1 MRKIILE
8 EKRNIDPF
16 NEPAR
21 ELRVLNKPL
30 FLHQRDM
37 LLPYCTGRELPFQ
50 SLDRLPRGIREQ
62 RVETLV
68 HRDNLY
74 FNQQFIDEFIQR
86 ARARGKACR
95 VAFSKD
101 DKVIHHH
108 ARYLQKGIRLEG
120 DCYVADLW
128 YYPHGIEPYARPLV
142 IDTEPYEVG
151 YYRVP
156 TYMAPEQGDMIYY
169 LPMKAFLS
177 IEHWTHIFT
186 ASVLFGVFA
195 MAARFDK
202 EASQSFILKLKIFLR
217 ALVEQ
222 RQLLSSSAAVQIG
235 RNCSIDP
242 SAIIRGPGTI
252 IGDNVTIG
260 AGAHVVSSIIGNSVN
275 IMEGC
280 QLMLSV
286 VGDGCYLPFR
296 AALLTTAVMENS
308 IIAQN
313 TCLQKCV
320 VGRNSFIGAGNTF
333 TDFNLVSDKPIKAFF
348 DGRLQPLGAE
358 VMGGCVGHNCRLG
371 SGLVI
376 YPARTIES
384 DTIIFSTPERRVI
397 AKNVTYE
404 ESDHHKVPGGT
415 ELHPRLYD
423 PSVMGLL

>member
-8 EKRNIDPF
+8 DQRNIDPF

-30 FLHQRDM
+30 FLHQRDV
-37 LLPYCTGRELPFQ
+37 LLSYCTGRELPVK
-50 SLDRLPRGIREQ
+50 SLDQLPRSALDE

-74 FNQQFIDEFIQR
+74 FDEHFIAEFVKR
-86 ARARGKACR
+86 AKESGKACQ
-95 VAFSKD
+95 VAFSPD
-101 DKVIHHH
+101 DKAIKNH
-108 ARYLQKGIRLEG
+108 ARFLQKGIRKEG
-120 DCYVADLW
+120 DHYVADLW
-128 YYPHGIEPYARPLV
+128 YYPHGLEARARPLV
-142 IDTEPYEVG
+142 IETEPYEVG

-156 TYMAPEQGDMIYY
+156 TYMAPEQGEIVYY
-169 LPMKAFLS
+169 LPTKAFLS
-177 IEHWTHIFT
+177 IEHWTHVFM
-186 ASVLFGVFA
+186 ASVPFGIFA
-195 MAARFDK
+195 TAARFER
-202 EASQSFILKLKIFLR
+202 EASQSILFKLKVFLR
-217 ALVEQ
+217 ALVEGKQ
-222 RQLLSSSAAVQIG
+222 FLSSSAAVQIG
-235 RNCSIDP
+235 RNCTINP
-242 SAIIRGPGTI
+242 SALIQGPTI

-260 AGAHVVSSIIGNSVN
+260 AGAQVIHCIVGNNVN

-296 AALLTTAVMENS
+296 SALFMTAVMENS

-320 VGRNSFIGAGNTF
+320 VGRNSFIGAGTTF
-333 TDFNLVSDKPIKAFF
+333 TDFNLIPKPMRAFF
-348 DGRLQPLGAE
+348 EGELQSVGTE

-371 SGLVI
+371 SGLII

-384 DTIIFSTPERRVI
+384 DTVLFASPERRVI

-404 ESDHHKVPGGT
+404 QSDHHKLPGGT
-415 ELHPRLYD
+415 KIHPRLYD
-423 PSVMGLL
+423 PQIRRL

>member
-1 MRKIILE
+1 MRKIIIE
-8 EKRNIDPF
+8 DQQNIDPF

-21 ELRVLNKPL
+21 ELRVVNKPL
-30 FLHQRDM
+30 FLHQRDV
-37 LLPYCTGRELPFQ
+37 LLPYCTVRELPVK
-50 SLDRLPRGIREQ
+50 SLDQLPRSILEE

-68 HRDNLY
+68 HRDNL
-74 FNQQFIDEFIQR
+74 FFDQHLIDTFIQH
-86 ARARGKACR
+86 ARATGQACQI
-95 VAFSKD
+95 AFSAD
-101 DKVIHHH
+101 DKSIVNH
-108 ARYLQKGIRLEG
+108 ALPLQHGIRRAG
-120 DCYVADLW
+120 DVYVADLW
-128 YYPHGIEPYARPLV
+128 YYPHGLESAAHPLI
-142 IDTEPYEVG
+142 IDTDPYEVG

-156 TYMAPEQGDMIYY
+156 TYMAPEQGEMTYY

-177 IEHWTHIFT
+177 IEHWTHIFA
-186 ASVLFGVFA
+186 ASILFGVFA
-195 MAARFDK
+195 EAARFDRK
-202 EASQSFILKLKIFLR
+202 ANQSITFKLKLLFRSLI
-217 ALVEQ
+217 EQ
-222 RQLLSSSAAVQIG
+222 KQFLSSSGAVKIG

-242 SAIIRGPGTI
+242 TAVIRGPGTI

-260 AGAHVVSSIIGNSVN
+260 AGAHIVSSIVGNNVN

-320 VGRNSFIGAGNTF
+320 VGRNSFVGAGTTF
-333 TDFNLVSDKPIKAFF
+333 TDFNLIPKPLRAVFEGK
-348 DGRLQPLGAE
+348 LQPIGTE

-384 DTIIFSTPERRVI
+384 DTVVLSTLERRVI
-397 AKNVTYE
+397 TKNVMYA
-404 ESDHHKVPGGT
+404 ESDHHDIPGGT
-415 ELHPRLYD
+415 DLHPRLYD
-423 PSVMGLL
+423 PNVRRL

>member
-8 EKRNIDPF
+8 DQRNIDPF

-30 FLHQRDM
+30 FLHQRDV
-37 LLPYCTGRELPFQ
+37 LLSYCTGRELPVK
-50 SLDRLPRGIREQ
+50 SLDQLPRSALDE

-74 FNQQFIDEFIQR
+74 FDEHFIAEFVKR
-86 ARARGKACR
+86 AKESGKACQ
-95 VAFSKD
+95 VAFSPD
-101 DKVIHHH
+101 DKAIKNH
-108 ARYLQKGIRLEG
+108 ARFLQKGIRKES
-120 DCYVADLW
+120 DHYVADLW
-128 YYPHGIEPYARPLV
+128 YYPHGLEARARPLV
-142 IDTEPYEVG
+142 IETEPYEAG

-156 TYMAPEQGDMIYY
+156 TYMAPEQGEIVYY
-169 LPMKAFLS
+169 LPTKAFLS
-177 IEHWTHIFT
+177 IEHWTHVFM
-186 ASVLFGVFA
+186 ASVPFGIFA
-195 MAARFDK
+195 TAARFER
-202 EASQSFILKLKIFLR
+202 EASQSILFKLKVFLR
-217 ALVEQ
+217 ALVEGKQ
-222 RQLLSSSAAVQIG
+222 FLSSSAAVQIG
-235 RNCSIDP
+235 RNCTINP
-242 SAIIRGPGTI
+242 SALIQGPTI

-260 AGAHVVSSIIGNSVN
+260 AGAQVIHCIVGNNVN

-296 AALLTTAVMENS
+296 SALFMTAVMENS

-320 VGRNSFIGAGNTF
+320 VGRNSFIGAGTTF
-333 TDFNLVSDKPIKAFF
+333 TDFNVIPIPMRAFF
-348 DGRLQPLGAE
+348 EGKLQSVGTE

-371 SGLVI
+371 AGLII

-384 DTIIFSTPERRVI
+384 DTVLFASPERRVI

-404 ESDHHKVPGGT
+404 QSDHHKLPGGT
-415 ELHPRLYD
+415 KMHPRLYD
-423 PSVMGLL
+423 PQIRRL

>member
-1 MRKIILE
+1 MRKIIIE
-8 EKRNIDPF
+8 DQRNIDPF

-21 ELRVLNKPL
+21 ELRVVNKPL
-30 FLHQRDM
+30 FLHQRDV
-37 LLPYCTGRELPFQ
+37 LLPYCTVRELPVK
-50 SLDRLPRGIREQ
+50 SLDQLPRSILEE

-74 FNQQFIDEFIQR
+74 FDQYLIDAFIQR
-86 ARARGKACR
+86 ARATGAACQI
-95 VAFSKD
+95 AFSVD
-101 DKVIHHH
+101 DKSIVNH
-108 ARYLQKGIRLEG
+108 ALPLQRGIRRLS
-120 DCYVADLW
+120 DVYVADLW
-128 YYPHGIEPYARPLV
+128 YYPHGLESDAQPLV
-142 IDTEPYEVG
+142 IDTDPYEVG

-156 TYMAPEQGDMIYY
+156 TYMAPEQGEMTYY

-177 IEHWTHIFT
+177 IEHWTHIFA
-186 ASVLFGVFA
+186 ASILFGVFA
-195 MAARFDK
+195 EAARFDRK
-202 EASQSFILKLKIFLR
+202 ANQSITFKLKLLFRSL
-217 ALVEQ
+217 LEQ
-222 RQLLSSSAAVQIG
+222 KQFLSSSGAVKIG

-242 SAIIRGPGTI
+242 TAVIRGPGTI

-260 AGAHVVSSIIGNSVN
+260 AGAHIVSSIVGNNVN

-320 VGRNSFIGAGNTF
+320 IGRNSFVGAGTTF
-333 TDFNLVSDKPIKAFF
+333 TDFNLVSKPIRAVFEGKLRPI
-348 DGRLQPLGAE
+348 GTE

-384 DTIIFSTPERRVI
+384 DTVVLSTLEWRVI
-397 AKNVTYE
+397 TKNVDYAD
-404 ESDHHKVPGGT
+404 SDHHKIPGGT

-423 PSVMGLL
+423 PNVRRL